1 MMKVL
6 FVATTFPIPPHAG
19 ASVALLETLESIQDL
34 CELHLLVPQPDSDAE
49 NKIAALN
56 GRVRNITLHLYQAT
70 PTEPAGFQKYAKLAL
85 STVSGRSYHSSLWM
99 DKNLRQTVSTL
110 QDAQNFDIVHC
121 EWLYPAIAL
130 KGLNLPVVVRTLDL
144 HSVIMRDGLEE
155 MSDRKI
161 LRKSL
166 WRLEAERFRRFEVSV
181 LNDALFCI
189 TLSTEDE
196 QVLRDEGVLRL
207 VRLPPPMALPSTIDT
222 QPKRDVCMALFL
234 CMLHAS
240 VNRESSFLF
249 TDEILPLVNPEVRK
263 RLRVVFA
270 GGRPDAEARRRAEE
284 CGIEIHAPLS
294 DEEARK
300 LYADAD
306 IFISPIKTGTG
317 IKTKTQEAMANGK
330 PIIGFPNSFRGVPAV
345 DGRDALIVNSNI
357 EFARRLETLVVDSE
371 LRQRIGQS
379 ARSFVDI
386 TFNPSTLGHEL
397 ISAYSQALNISRTRR
412 AVS

>member
-1 MMKVL
+1 MLKVL

-19 ASVALLETLESIQDL
+19 GNVALLQTLQSIQDL
-34 CELHLLVPQPDSDAE
+34 CELHLLVPRPDSDAE

-56 GRVRNITLHLYQAT
+56 QRVRNITLHLYQAT
-70 PTEPAGFQKYAKLAL
+70 PTGPAGFQKYAKLAL

-110 QDAQNFDIVHC
+110 QAAQNFDIVHC
-121 EWLYPAIAL
+121 EWLYAAIAL
-130 KGLNLPVVVRTLDL
+130 RGLNLPVVVRTLDL

-155 MSDRKI
+155 ISDRRI

-166 WRLEAERFRRFEVSV
+166 WRLEAERFRRFEISV

-189 TLSTEDE
+189 TLSPEDE
-196 QVLRDEGVLRL
+196 EVLRNEGVLRL
-207 VRLPPPMALPSTIDT
+207 VRLPPPMALPPLGGTP
-222 QPKRDVCMALFL
+222 PKRDVCMALFL
-234 CMLHAS
+234 GVLHAS

-249 TDEILPLVNPEVRK
+249 TDEILSLVNPEVRK
-263 RLRVVFA
+263 RLRIVFA
-270 GGRPDAEARRRAEE
+270 GGRPDGEARRRAAE

-294 DEEARK
+294 DDEARQ
-300 LYADAD
+300 LYAEAD

-345 DGRDALIVNSNI
+345 DQRDAFIVNSNA
-357 EFARRLETLVVDSE
+357 EFARRLETLVVDPE
-371 LRQRIGQS
+371 LRERVGKS
-379 ARSFVDI
+379 ARAFVDT
-386 TFNPSTLGHEL
+386 TFNPKILGREL
-397 ISAYSQALNISRTRR
+397 ITAYSQALNRASARR